1 MRNFMKYK
9 FTPTSWFSLTPWF
22 ILFVVFWTTI
32 NTTFKKDYKSGIIE
46 SDAKGYYAYLPA
58 FFIYHDLNFRF
69 FYKIERVDY
78 YNPTLYY
85 QFLRV
90 ENNKTINKYYVGT
103 AICLTPFFLAG
114 HVITLIKGY
123 PTDGYSYY
131 YTMMTHLGALFYLLL
146 VMLGLRKLLR
156 AYDVGEKEISITLLA
171 IVFGTNL
178 FYYVVTE
185 FAMSHVYSF
194 AAIVWFSYAIKGY
207 FLSFKSKYLFYS
219 ALLLGLIALIRP
231 VNLLVVLAIPFLV
244 GNPSQLLLGLKS
256 LVKKPWVLLASILS
270 FFLIASIQF
279 LIYKHSTG
287 NFFVYSYQDEGF
299 NFLNPQISDF
309 LFSYRKGMF
318 VYTPMLFLSISGF
331 VFLFRENRFQFYT
344 LTVFFLV
351 LVYVFSS
358 WHMWFYGGSFS
369 QRPMIEFYAF
379 FAIPLAIAIQ
389 KLRRPNLRKLFIG
402 IIALLIIVSQIQTYQ
417 YRRAHIHWSDMT
429 KEKYWDVF
437 MRVDRF

>member
-1 MRNFMKYK
+1 MKYK
-9 FTPTSWFSLTPWF
+9 FWPVSWFSLTPWF
-22 ILFVVFWTTI
+22 ILFVVLWTTI

-103 AICLTPFFLAG
+103 AICLVPFFLAG
-114 HVITLIKGY
+114 HVLTLIEGF

-146 VMLGLRKLLR
+146 AMLGLRKLLL
-156 AYDVGEKEISITLLA
+156 AYGVGEKEISITLLA

-185 FAMSHVYSF
+185 FAMSHVYSL
-194 AAIVWFSYAIKGY
+194 AAIVWFSFAVREY
-207 FLSFKSKYLFYS
+207 FLSFKSKYLLYCAF
-219 ALLLGLIALIRP
+219 LLGIIALIRP
-231 VNLLVVLAIPFLV
+231 VNLLVVLAIPFLA
-244 GNPSQLLLGLKS
+244 GNPSQLLLGLQS
-256 LVKKPWVLLASILS
+256 LFKKPWMMLASILS
-270 FFLIASIQF
+270 FFLIVSIQF
-279 LIYKHSTG
+279 LIYKQSTG
-287 NFFVYSYQDEGF
+287 NYLVYSYQDEGF
-299 NFLNPQISDF
+299 NFLNPQISNF

-331 VFLFRENRFQFYT
+331 VFL
-344 LTVFFLV
+344 
-351 LVYVFSS
+351 
-358 WHMWFYGGSFS
+358 
-369 QRPMIEFYAF
+369 
-379 FAIPLAIAIQ
+379 
-389 KLRRPNLRKLFIG
+389 
-402 IIALLIIVSQIQTYQ
+402 
-417 YRRAHIHWSDMT
+417 
-429 KEKYWDVF
+429 
-437 MRVDRF
+437 